1 MRLSTKWN
9 FNRNKSI
16 GDNMKLTTNYIVY
29 LNADNKVQCAKCRV
43 TGRFVKRAVAQTEY
57 EKEYGFF
64 AFSILTLLVT
74 LFTVYLS
81 NVLHK
86 LEIVIGKVTLSLDEV
101 LSHFSNGKT
110 IVLFTHLNTYLF
122 NSKVNKD
129 KEIINF
135 LNTNE
140 ATEGRILWVNLK

>member
-1 MRLSTKWN
+1 
-9 FNRNKSI
+9 
-16 GDNMKLTTNYIVY
+16 MKLTTNYIVY

-43 TGRFVKRAVAQTEY
+43 TGRFVKRAGAQLEY

-64 AFSILTLLVT
+64 AFSTLAMLVI

-86 LEIVIGKVTLSLDEV
+86 LENMLIKIALSLDDA

-110 IVLFTHLNTYLF
+110 VVLFTHLNTYLF
-122 NSKVNKD
+122 NSKVSID
-129 KEIINF
+129 KEITTL
-135 LNTNE
+135 LNSGE
-140 ATEGRILWVNLK
+140 VKKGRVL